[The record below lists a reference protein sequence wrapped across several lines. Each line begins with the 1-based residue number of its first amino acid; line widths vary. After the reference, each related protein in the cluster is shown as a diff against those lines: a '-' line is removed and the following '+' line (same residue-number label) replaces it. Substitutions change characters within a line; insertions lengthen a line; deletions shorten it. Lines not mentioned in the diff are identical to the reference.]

1 MKNLRGIRG
10 AITVSKN
17 SKSEIVSSTLIL
29 LRKLFQVNGINID
42 DVASVIFSV
51 TGDLNAEFPAIAA
64 RKLGWL
70 YTPLLCTYE
79 IDVPGSL
86 KKCIRVLMHVNSS
99 KPQSRMKHV
108 YLRGAM
114 KLRPDLKEIKK
125 GLYYLS

>member
-1 MKNLRGIRG
+1 MSYIRGIRG
-10 AITVSKN
+10 AITVRRN
-17 SKSEIVSSTLIL
+17 TRDEIVSSTLML
-29 LRKLFQVNGINID
+29 LKRLAAVNKVKIEN
-42 DVASVIFSV
+42 VASVIFSV
-51 TGDLNAEFPAIAA
+51 TKDLNAEFPAIAA

-70 YTPLLCTYE
+70 FTPLLCTYE

-86 KKCIRVLMHVNSS
+86 RKCVRVLMHVNSN

-114 KLRPDLKEIKK
+114 KLRPDMKGTKK